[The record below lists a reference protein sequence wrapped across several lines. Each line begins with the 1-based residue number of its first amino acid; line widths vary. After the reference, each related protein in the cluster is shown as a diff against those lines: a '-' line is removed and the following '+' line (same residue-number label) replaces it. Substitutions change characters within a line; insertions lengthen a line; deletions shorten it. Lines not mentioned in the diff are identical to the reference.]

1 MKNGC
6 FQKKEKGL
14 TERQPMA
21 QSMLTCL
28 TEEEKGREL

>member
-14 TERQPMA
+14 IERQPMA
-21 QSMLTCL
+21 QSMLDMPDRGG
-28 TEEEKGREL
+28 KGA